1 MLGRSSL
8 LPTTLVTGLT
18 VVALSVAAANWLS
31 QPANRSALLHLA
43 SGATAEPAT
52 TGTLREGVRQTRLDP
67 CAAPARP

>member
-1 MLGRSSL
+1 MKKIL
-8 LPTTLVTGLT
+8 LSTVALMGLT
-18 VVALSVAAANWLS
+18 VVALSVAAANWFS